1 MWTEKWNVYVCGH
14 LLILQVN
21 LEMEHVSGN
30 LLIVQVNLEMLLALS
45 DSFLNT
51 YI

>member
-1 MWTEKWNVYVCGH
+1 MECVCMWSSV
-14 LLILQVN
+14 ILQVN
-21 LEMEHVSGN
+21 LEMEHVRGN